1 MFMIS
6 YNYYVF
12 GKSCTWEKIGKPGV
26 SLSFHQL
33 YDSYIQGEDKNKML
47 LVAYRY
53 GKDTNH
59 CINIDTS
66 TNTILDTD
74 NNHPLPFSFVTY
86 EEYMSTL
93 ALHFNIANIESYLV
107 ISVYELKRALRSHT
121 M

>member
-1 MFMIS
+1 M
-6 YNYYVF
+6 NDPNL
-12 GKSCTWEKIGKPGV
+12 T
-26 SLSFHQL
+26 LSFHQL
-33 YDSYIQGEDKNKML
+33 YDSIIFAKEQNKML
-47 LVAYRY
+47 LVVYRY
-53 GKDTNH
+53 GIGANH

-107 ISVYELKRALRSHT
+107 IMNSNVLL
-121 M
+121 